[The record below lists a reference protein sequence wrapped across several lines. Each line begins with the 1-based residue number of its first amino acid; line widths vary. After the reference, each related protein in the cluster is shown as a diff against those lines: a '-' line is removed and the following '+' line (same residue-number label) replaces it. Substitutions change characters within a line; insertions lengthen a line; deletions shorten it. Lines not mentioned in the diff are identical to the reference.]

1 MWGEWDD
8 KTPVIDSYDRGWSRK
23 KAVVGV
29 YMPVVS
35 HDTGLTSKMWK
46 VFNQFPKLF
55 DEN

>member
-29 YMPVVS
+29 YTPVVS